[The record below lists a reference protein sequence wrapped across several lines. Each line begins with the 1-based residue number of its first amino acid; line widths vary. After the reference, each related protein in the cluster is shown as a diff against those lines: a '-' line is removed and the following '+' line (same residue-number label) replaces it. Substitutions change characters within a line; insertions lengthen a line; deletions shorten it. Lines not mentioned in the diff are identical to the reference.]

1 MEMKYVNVF
10 FMEKVLMEKMM
21 LIVLLVFLEVII
33 IFMIMFGFRNE
44 NENIVS
50 AFEVEKL
57 VEKSGYRNIFEN
69 NVLYMDR
76 PYGEI
81 DIEKRIYV
89 DDRIGEK
96 FSVKRI

>member
-10 FMEKVLMEKMM
+10 FMGKVLMEKMM

-57 VEKSGYRNIFEN
+57 VEKSGDRNIY
-69 NVLYMDR
+69 LRIMSYIW
-76 PYGEI
+76 I
-81 DIEKRIYV
+81 DLMEKLILRKESMLMIE
-89 DDRIGEK
+89 
-96 FSVKRI
+96 